1 MNDISKSI
9 MDAKEIKEIARKTD
23 AIGVDTVESVCNNMC
38 NRLIKMMYS
47 LLEEKHINEKQEITL
62 DCNAIKINRRLEL
75 DAVANTRL
83 RTLIQSLHLGKVN
96 EQETLRGIKY
106 ERFGNHIACSMRCVY
121 DIQVGDRKLAYDMCW
136 IFNSIEK
143 MWAQSKEIE
152 TIDKVISSLVIRAYS
167 DKVRVTSAEIAEI
180 CRETI
185 EATNDKYSVT
195 MKFIDLYN
203 NIFDEINK
211 EAH

>member
-1 MNDISKSI
+1 

-38 NRLIKMMYS
+38 NRLIKMMYR

-106 ERFGNHIACSMRCVY
+106 ERFGNHIACSMWCVY